1 MKWEGDGGNKQK
13 EAEESSVSVRS
24 KKQEKKLYIIKV
36 LIQSWYN
43 FHNN

>member
-24 KKQEKKLYIIKV
+24 KK
-36 LIQSWYN
+36 
-43 FHNN
+43 